1 MVTKGKIVNSRPN
14 GMVLI
19 RQRFL
24 IWQLIQRELGQRYR
38 GSYLGFLWSIITPLF
53 MLLIYTFVFSGIF
66 KARWQVNGPDTST
79 GDFALILFAGLMP
92 FNVFSEVG
100 NWASLLV
107 TSVPNYVKKS
117 YFLLKC
123 SL

>member
-1 MVTKGKIVNSRPN
+1 MVAKGKTMTSRLN

-19 RQRFL
+19 RQRVL

-66 KARWQVNGPDTST
+66 KARWQVNGPRPRP
-79 GDFALILFAGLMP
+79 AILP
-92 FNVFSEVG
+92 
-100 NWASLLV
+100 
-107 TSVPNYVKKS
+107 
-117 YFLLKC
+117 
-123 SL
+123 